1 MAYELEVARMSKI
14 ISVQDI
20 RQSLAT
26 IANQAQA
33 GETFVVVRNSKPVF
47 KIVPPFEK
55 EESGRNSVC
64 SLAEITGKLDAAE
77 ASYDLSANDLDMI
90 IHESHSEYGRK

>member
-1 MAYELEVARMSKI
+1 MSKI

-26 IANQAQA
+26 IANEAQA

-55 EESGRNSVC
+55 EETGRNSAFA
-64 SLAEITGKLDAAE
+64 LAELTGKLDAAE
-77 ASYDLSANDLDMI
+77 ASYDMATAVGS
-90 IHESHSEYGRK
+90 